1 MFSGFNE
8 IALIVVIGA
17 AVIFLPGLIA
27 KRNKI
32 NPPRKIY
39 PASLLIP
46 WQIRLVIFLAMVWL
60 VGAALYFKPWVNDP
74 VLYLC
79 IGIGPI
85 LVALGIGWVIHGY
98 RSKK

>member
-8 IALIVVIGA
+8 LVLIVVIGA

-32 NPPRKIY
+32 KSPGKIHPQIY
-39 PASLLIP
+39 LIP
-46 WQIRLVIFLAMVWL
+46 WQVRLVIILALVWL
-60 VGAALYFKPWVNDP
+60 AGAALYFKPWVNDP
-74 VLYLC
+74 VLFLG
-79 IGIGPI
+79 IGIGPVV
-85 LVALGIGWVIHGY
+85 LALGIGWVIHGY